1 MQPGKTKADFLKV
14 NDHLN
19 AELSD
24 ICLPNSAWYTHHHSV
39 LFIYF
44 FHIPTIFCSDW
55 KHYIF
60 ISSWSHKL

>member
-24 ICLPNSAWYTHHHSV
+24 IICLPNSAW
-39 LFIYF
+39 
-44 FHIPTIFCSDW
+44 
-55 KHYIF
+55 
-60 ISSWSHKL
+60 